1 MTDILISLTLFAGFA
16 GGWALLFKAGAFVW
30 LIDARMEAARAM
42 LASTRF
48 AFDGEAHGA
57 VTSAVTSAGSIPASL
72 GAAAVQSAT
81 PAKRPQVTKHTEAG
95 GWIPAAHA

>member
-48 AFDGEAHGA
+48 AFDGEAHGCRDLRR
-57 VTSAVTSAGSIPASL
+57 VQPGVLGGRCSAVCNTRQAPPNY
-72 GAAAVQSAT
+72 QT
-81 PAKRPQVTKHTEAG
+81 H
-95 GWIPAAHA
+95 

>member
-1 MTDILISLTLFAGFA
+1 MTEILISLTLFAMFA

-57 VTSAVTSAGSIPASL
+57 VTSAGSSPASL

-81 PAKRPQVTKHTEAG
+81 PAKRPHLTKHTEAG
-95 GWIPAAHA
+95 GRIHAAHA